1 MPNGTEVTE
10 VTVVA
15 GWEPDVRS
23 FYLRI
28 EAGLR
33 KIFESGQ
40 GTHGGGKRWEFGKLV
55 EVLDQYGIR
64 LPRTMIAEIVMDAQG
79 EGGAKNVLWGEDG
92 TPIQRA

>member
-1 MPNGTEVTE
+1 MPNGTP

-33 KIFESGQ
+33 KIFESGLVAP
-40 GTHGGGKRWEFGKLV
+40 GGGRRWEFGKLV

-64 LPRTMIAEIVMDAQG
+64 LPRTMMTEIVLDAQG
-79 EGGAKNVLWGEDG
+79 EAAAKNVLWGVDG
-92 TPIQRA
+92 TPIRRE